1 MGRQMI
7 AKWMRDAL
15 PHKCVNCGSDRGLV
29 YHHIVPVSNGGND
42 VISNIAVLC
51 TVCHSKVHYTESHM
65 IDHGELVREGIAK
78 ARERGIRVG
87 RKPADHERIMKLIAE
102 NSTQFNRDSLVTE
115 HEIME
120 MAGIKEVCYNKYKR
134 ELLDTIASGEWPYDW
149 AKPRQIRNRP
159 LYDRVIKYK
168 REMA

>member
-1 MGRQMI
+1 MSRSIPQWI
-7 AKWMRDAL
+7 KDQKYHFCAI
-15 PHKCVNCGSDRGLV
+15 CGAEDDLQ
-29 YHHIVPVSNGGND
+29 YHHWIPKSLGGKTEFA
-42 VISNIAVLC
+42 NIMV
-51 TVCHSKVHYTESHM
+51 VCATCHQKRHDQKGR
-65 IDHGELVREGIAK
+65 DHHNYLVKNGIAK
-78 ARERGIRVG
+78 AKERGVKVG
-87 RKPADHERIMKLIAE
+87 KPSADYEKVMRLIAE

-120 MAGIKEVCYNKYKR
+120 MAGIKEVCYAKCKR
-134 ELLDTIASGEWPYDW
+134 MLFTAINADEWPYDW